1 MGEPTEPSR
10 PRLLSPEY
18 YEATRAHGASEAL
31 IEALDYTPGREAA
44 LDLGSGAGRDTL
56 FLLSEGFDKVV
67 AVDSHTEGVKLIAHI
82 PEDLQAHLEFVQVS
96 FDDFDFGSNS
106 FDVINAQYSLAFNPR
121 DTFEEMFGRLKASLR
136 PGGIF
141 VGNFFGD
148 RDEWNTSADIRIYLT
163 KGQVAALFSDMEMLA
178 FEEVDDPEGVT
189 ARGTK
194 KHWHRFDVIARKPL
208 SGEST

>member
-1 MGEPTEPSR
+1 MGEPTEPSK
-10 PRLLSPEY
+10 PRILPAEY

-31 IEALDYTPGREAA
+31 REALDYTPGREAA
-44 LDLGSGAGRDTL
+44 LDLGSGAGRDTV

-67 AVDSHTEGVKLIAHI
+67 AVDSHVEGVKLIAHVS
-82 PEDLQAHLEFVQVS
+82 EELKAHLEFVQVS

-121 DTFEEMFGRLKASLR
+121 DTFEEMLGRLKASLK

-148 RDEWNTSADIRIYLT
+148 RDEWNTPADNRIYLT
-163 KGQVAALFSDMEMLA
+163 KDQVAALFSDMEMVA
-178 FEEVDDPEGVT
+178 FEEVDDLEGVT
-189 ARGTK
+189 AIGTK
-194 KHWHRFDVIARKPL
+194 KHWHRFEVIARKPL
-208 SGEST
+208 SGATT